1 MKQVVF
7 VKHEPNG
14 EIYLFETPAPLFCG
28 EKVFFDTSCGETK
41 AECVTSSFF
50 AADDTLDRL
59 AHRVGAYLPLQRIT
73 GRVAVEVTERTVRFE
88 EGQA

>member
-14 EIYLFETPAPLFCG
+14 EAYLFETPAPLFCG
-28 EKVFFDTSCGETK
+28 EIVIFDMGCGEIKT
-41 AECVTSSFF
+41 ECVTSSFF
-50 AADDTLDRL
+50 VADDTLDRL

-73 GRVAVEVTERTVRFE
+73 GRIAVEVTERTVRFE

>member
-14 EIYLFETPAPLFCG
+14 VICLFETPAPLF
-28 EKVFFDTSCGETK
+28 CGETK

-50 AADDTLDRL
+50 VSDDMLGRL

-73 GRVAVEVTERTVRFE
+73 GRVAVEVTERTIRFA
-88 EGQA
+88 EGQV

>member
-14 EIYLFETPAPLFCG
+14 VICLFETPAPLFCG
-28 EKVFFDTSCGETK
+28 ETVIFDTSGGETK

-59 AHRVGAYLPLQRIT
+59 VCRAGARLPLQRIT